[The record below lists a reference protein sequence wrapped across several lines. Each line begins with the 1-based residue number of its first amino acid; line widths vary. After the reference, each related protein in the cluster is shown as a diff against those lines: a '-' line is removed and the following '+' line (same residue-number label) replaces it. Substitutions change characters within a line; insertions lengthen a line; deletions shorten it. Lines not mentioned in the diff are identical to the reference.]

1 MPEKKTPKVS
11 RPNAILY
18 YSVGLLAGLYFRWFL
33 GLKIDRSGLKGLKPP
48 FFVLAGHGSWLDFM
62 VIALALFPRRINF
75 MAAYNFFRDPV
86 LKFLMGWMGVIS
98 KNQFTIDNQAIIKTK
113 AVIGSNGMVGIFPH
127 GCLSNEGRPGGF
139 AAPSIAKLLKAFKV
153 PVVAV
158 QVSGAYLSRPRWTT
172 RIRRGRIEAKVTG
185 VFNGE
190 ELNSLSAEDI
200 YSRVLRFIDFDDY
213 QWQRKNKVTFRGK
226 KLAEGAEGV
235 LYKCP
240 KCLAEFSLRTKGNK
254 LFCISCNNEAL
265 LNNQLFFEPGR
276 EDSIVFDG
284 FDIWYDFQQQ
294 NLLAEIHDPGFR
306 MGTDTML
313 LWNEPGKYGYQE
325 MGHGTLYL
333 TREALTYE
341 GTVFGSVVTLTFS
354 MKDILM
360 VPYAAGEYFEI
371 AKGTDIRRFVP
382 DDVRV
387 MMKWVLAI
395 RLIRDT
401 FYESKP
407 EP

>member
-185 VFNGE
+185 VFNRE

-254 LFCISCNNEAL
+254 LFCKI
-265 LNNQLFFEPGR
+265 GR
-276 EDSIVFDG
+276 AHV
-284 FDIWYDFQQQ
+284 
-294 NLLAEIHDPGFR
+294 
-306 MGTDTML
+306 
-313 LWNEPGKYGYQE
+313 
-325 MGHGTLYL
+325 
-333 TREALTYE
+333 
-341 GTVFGSVVTLTFS
+341 
-354 MKDILM
+354 
-360 VPYAAGEYFEI
+360 
-371 AKGTDIRRFVP
+371 
-382 DDVRV
+382 
-387 MMKWVLAI
+387 
-395 RLIRDT
+395 
-401 FYESKP
+401 
-407 EP
+407 